1 MISDNRSL
9 HIGGKDMFERQE
21 MNMNTN
27 EVKAYLGISSF
38 IFTTLMKQEQLNPI
52 NRETWRLDGSFLFKR
67 EDIEKLK
74 EDRETEGI
82 TLYQAAKD
90 YNVSMY
96 QLEKWIEQGDL
107 TCSIQKH
114 RNRETKFVHEEEIN
128 GLVQQLN
135 QTNTLYTF
143 SQKYNV
149 VLFQKFMEGNKL
161 ARIISIPKRGDIV
174 LIDEFGNNMTLEDA
188 LKRGYEPSYV
198 LSDKPRSHHQRFV
211 KFRFPKSDQLRSNV
225 FQIIDLVLQYVSPR
239 NIKVSE
245 EDEFWYFDVRQS
257 IIQLPMQMQVEWIDC
272 LSPYI
277 IEGKLTRR
285 VNNSVYLDSSSVTK
299 SVTITSNEY
308 HTITKIVNET
318 NSSIEEFI
326 ASAIRDKINQHMLYK
341 S

>member
-1 MISDNRSL
+1 
-9 HIGGKDMFERQE
+9 MFERQE

-299 SVTITSNEY
+299 SVTITNNEY

>member
-1 MISDNRSL
+1 LISDNRSL

-128 GLVQQLN
+128 GLVQQLD

-174 LIDEFGNNMTLEDA
+174 LIDEFGNKMTLEDA

-299 SVTITSNEY
+299 SVTITNNEY

>member
-1 MISDNRSL
+1 MISHNRSL

-38 IFTTLMKQEQLNPI
+38 IFSTLMKQGQLNPI

-96 QLEKWIEQGDL
+96 QLEKWIEEGEL

-128 GLVQQLN
+128 GLVQQLD

-188 LKRGYEPSYV
+188 LKGV
-198 LSDKPRSHHQRFV
+198 
-211 KFRFPKSDQLRSNV
+211 
-225 FQIIDLVLQYVSPR
+225 
-239 NIKVSE
+239 
-245 EDEFWYFDVRQS
+245 
-257 IIQLPMQMQVEWIDC
+257 
-272 LSPYI
+272 
-277 IEGKLTRR
+277 
-285 VNNSVYLDSSSVTK
+285 
-299 SVTITSNEY
+299 
-308 HTITKIVNET
+308 
-318 NSSIEEFI
+318 
-326 ASAIRDKINQHMLYK
+326 
-341 S
+341 

>member
-1 MISDNRSL
+1 
-9 HIGGKDMFERQE
+9 MFERQE

-128 GLVQQLN
+128 GLVQQLD

-299 SVTITSNEY
+299 SVTITNNEY

-341 S
+341 G

>member
-1 MISDNRSL
+1 LISDNRSL

-38 IFTTLMKQEQLNPI
+38 IFTTLMKQGQLNPI

-107 TCSIQKH
+107 TFTIQKH

-128 GLVQQLN
+128 GLVQQLD

-188 LKRGYEPSYV
+188 IKVGYKPAYL
-198 LSDKPRSHHQRFV
+198 LSDKPRSHHQKFV
-211 KFRFPKSDQLRSNV
+211 KFRFPKSNQLRSNI
-225 FQIIDLVLQYVSPR
+225 FHLIDLVLQYVSPR

-245 EDEFWYFDVRQS
+245 EDGFWYFDVRQS
-257 IIQLPMQMQVEWIDC
+257 IIQLPMQMQIEWIDC
-272 LSPYI
+272 LTPYI

-299 SVTITSNEY
+299 AVTITSNEY
-308 HTITKIVNET
+308 HAITKIVNET

-326 ASAIRDKINQHMLYK
+326 ASAIREKIYDYQA
-341 S
+341 

>member
-1 MISDNRSL
+1 
-9 HIGGKDMFERQE
+9 MFERQE
-21 MNMNTN
+21 INMNTN

-38 IFTTLMKQEQLNPI
+38 IFNTLMKQGQLTPI

-74 EDRETEGI
+74 KDRETEGI

-96 QLEKWIEQGDL
+96 QLEKWIEEGDL
-107 TCSIQKH
+107 TCTIQKH
-114 RNRETKFVHEEEIN
+114 RNRETKFVNEEEIH
-128 GLVQQLN
+128 GLVEKLD

-161 ARIISIPKRGDIV
+161 ARIISIPKRGDIM
-174 LIDEFGNNMTLEDA
+174 LIDEFGSNMTLEDA
-188 LKRGYEPSYV
+188 IKVGYKPAYV
-198 LSDKPRSHHQRFV
+198 LSDKPRSHHKKFV
-211 KFRFPKSDQLRSNV
+211 KFRFPKSNQLRSNT
-225 FQIIDLVLQYVSPR
+225 FHLIDLLLQYVSPR

-245 EDEFWYFDVRQS
+245 EDGFWYFDVRQS
-257 IIQLPMQMQVEWIDC
+257 IIQLPMQMQIEWIDC
-272 LSPYI
+272 LTPYI

-299 SVTITSNEY
+299 AVTITSNEY

-326 ASAIRDKINQHMLYK
+326 ASAIRDKINQHML
-341 S
+341 

>member
-1 MISDNRSL
+1 M
-9 HIGGKDMFERQE
+9 
-21 MNMNTN
+21 
-27 EVKAYLGISSF
+27 
-38 IFTTLMKQEQLNPI
+38 
-52 NRETWRLDGSFLFKR
+52 
-67 EDIEKLK
+67 K

-128 GLVQQLN
+128 GLVQQLD

-188 LKRGYEPSYV
+188 LKGV
-198 LSDKPRSHHQRFV
+198 
-211 KFRFPKSDQLRSNV
+211 
-225 FQIIDLVLQYVSPR
+225 
-239 NIKVSE
+239 
-245 EDEFWYFDVRQS
+245 
-257 IIQLPMQMQVEWIDC
+257 
-272 LSPYI
+272 
-277 IEGKLTRR
+277 
-285 VNNSVYLDSSSVTK
+285 
-299 SVTITSNEY
+299 
-308 HTITKIVNET
+308 
-318 NSSIEEFI
+318 
-326 ASAIRDKINQHMLYK
+326 
-341 S
+341 

>member
-299 SVTITSNEY
+299 SVTITNNEY

>member
-1 MISDNRSL
+1 
-9 HIGGKDMFERQE
+9 MFERQE

-128 GLVQQLN
+128 GLVQQLD

-277 IEGKLTRR
+277 IEGKLIRR

-299 SVTITSNEY
+299 SVTITNNEY

>member
-1 MISDNRSL
+1 
-9 HIGGKDMFERQE
+9 MFERQE
-21 MNMNTN
+21 MNMNMNTN

-128 GLVQQLN
+128 GLVQQLD

-299 SVTITSNEY
+299 SVTITNNEY

>member
-1 MISDNRSL
+1 
-9 HIGGKDMFERQE
+9 MFERQE
-21 MNMNTN
+21 MNMNMNTN

>member
-1 MISDNRSL
+1 
-9 HIGGKDMFERQE
+9 MFERQE
-21 MNMNTN
+21 MNMNMNMNTN

-128 GLVQQLN
+128 GLVQQLD

-299 SVTITSNEY
+299 SVTITNNEY

>member
-1 MISDNRSL
+1 
-9 HIGGKDMFERQE
+9 MFEMQDT
-21 MNMNTN
+21 NMNTN
-27 EVKAYLGISSF
+27 EVKAYLKISSF
-38 IFTTLMKQEQLNPI
+38 IFSALMKQGQLNPI
-52 NRETWRLDGSFLFKR
+52 NRDTWRLDGSFLFKR

-74 EDRETEGI
+74 EEREVEGI
-82 TLYQAAKD
+82 TLYQATKS

-96 QLEKWIEQGDL
+96 QLEKWIEEENL
-107 TCSIQKH
+107 TCTIQKH
-114 RNRETKFVHEEEIN
+114 RNRETKFVKEDEIHE
-128 GLVQQLN
+128 LVQQLG

-161 ARIISIPKRGDIV
+161 ARIISIPKRGDII

-188 LKRGYEPSYV
+188 LKMGYEPSYV

-211 KFRFPKSDQLRSNV
+211 KFRFPKSDQLRSNI
-225 FQIIDLVLQYVSPR
+225 FQLIDLVLQYISPR

-245 EDEFWYFDVRQS
+245 EDGFWYFDVRQS
-257 IIQLPMQMQVEWIDC
+257 IIQLPTQMQGEWIEC

-308 HTITKIVNET
+308 HAITKIVNDM

-326 ASAIRDKINQHMLYK
+326 ASAIRDKINQHML
-341 S
+341 

>member
-1 MISDNRSL
+1 
-9 HIGGKDMFERQE
+9 MFERQE

-107 TCSIQKH
+107 TCSIQKY

-225 FQIIDLVLQYVSPR
+225 FPIIDLVLQYVSPR

-299 SVTITSNEY
+299 SVTITNNEY

>member
-1 MISDNRSL
+1 
-9 HIGGKDMFERQE
+9 MFEMQE

-27 EVKAYLGISSF
+27 EVKAYLKISSF
-38 IFTTLMKQEQLNPI
+38 IFNTLMKQGQLNPI
-52 NRETWRLDGSFLFKR
+52 NRDTWRLDGSFLFKR

-74 EDRETEGI
+74 EERETEGI
-82 TLYQAAKD
+82 TLYQATKD

-96 QLEKWIEQGDL
+96 QLEKWIEEGDL
-107 TCSIQKH
+107 TCTIQKH
-114 RNRETKFVHEEEIN
+114 RNRETKFVKEEEIH
-128 GLVQQLN
+128 GLVQQLD
-135 QTNTLYTF
+135 QTTTLYTF
-143 SQKYNV
+143 SQKHSV

-174 LIDEFGNNMTLEDA
+174 LLDEFGNNMTLEDA
-188 LKRGYEPSYV
+188 TKMGYKPSYV
-198 LSDKPRSHHQRFV
+198 LSDKPRSHHQKFV
-211 KFRFPKSDQLRSNV
+211 KFRFPKSDQLRSNI
-225 FQIIDLVLQYVSPR
+225 FHLIDLVLQYVSPR

-245 EDEFWYFDVRQS
+245 EDGFWYFDVRQS
-257 IIQLPMQMQVEWIDC
+257 IIQLPMQLQVEWIDC
-272 LSPYI
+272 LTPYI

-341 S
+341 C

>member
-1 MISDNRSL
+1 
-9 HIGGKDMFERQE
+9 MFERQE

-96 QLEKWIEQGDL
+96 QLEKWIEQGNL

-299 SVTITSNEY
+299 SVTITNNEY

>member
-1 MISDNRSL
+1 
-9 HIGGKDMFERQE
+9 MFERQE

-174 LIDEFGNNMTLEDA
+174 LIDEFGNNMTLEEA

-299 SVTITSNEY
+299 SVTITNNEY

>member
-1 MISDNRSL
+1 
-9 HIGGKDMFERQE
+9 
-21 MNMNTN
+21 MNTN

-38 IFTTLMKQEQLNPI
+38 IFNTLMKQGQLTPI

-74 EDRETEGI
+74 KDRETEGI

-96 QLEKWIEQGDL
+96 QLEKWIEEGDL
-107 TCSIQKH
+107 TCTIQKH
-114 RNRETKFVHEEEIN
+114 RNRETKFVNEEEIH
-128 GLVQQLN
+128 GLVEKLD
-135 QTNTLYTF
+135 QTHTLYTF

-161 ARIISIPKRGDIV
+161 ARIISIPKRGDIM
-174 LIDEFGNNMTLEDA
+174 LIDEFGSNMTLEDA
-188 LKRGYEPSYV
+188 IKVGYKPAYA
-198 LSDKPRSHHQRFV
+198 LSDKPRSHHQKFV
-211 KFRFPKSDQLRSNV
+211 KFRFPKSNQLRSNT
-225 FQIIDLVLQYVSPR
+225 FHLIDLLLQYVSPR

-245 EDEFWYFDVRQS
+245 EDGFWYFDVRQS
-257 IIQLPMQMQVEWIDC
+257 IIQLPMQMQIEWIDC
-272 LSPYI
+272 LTPYI

-299 SVTITSNEY
+299 AVTITSNEY

-326 ASAIRDKINQHMLYK
+326 ASAIRDKINQHMF
-341 S
+341 

>member
-1 MISDNRSL
+1 
-9 HIGGKDMFERQE
+9 MFERQE

-188 LKRGYEPSYV
+188 IKRGYEPSYV

-211 KFRFPKSDQLRSNV
+211 KFRFPKSDQLRSNI

-272 LSPYI
+272 LTPYI

-326 ASAIRDKINQHMLYK
+326 ATAIRDKINDYQASHN
-341 S
+341 

>member
-1 MISDNRSL
+1 
-9 HIGGKDMFERQE
+9 MFERQE

-128 GLVQQLN
+128 GLVQQLD

-211 KFRFPKSDQLRSNV
+211 KFRFPKSGQLRSNV

-299 SVTITSNEY
+299 SVTITNNEY

>member
-1 MISDNRSL
+1 MISYNRSL
-9 HIGGKDMFERQE
+9 HIGGKVMFERQE
-21 MNMNTN
+21 INMNTN

-38 IFTTLMKQEQLNPI
+38 IFNTLMKQGQLTPI

-74 EDRETEGI
+74 KDRETEGI

-96 QLEKWIEQGDL
+96 QLEKWIEEGDL
-107 TCSIQKH
+107 TCTIQKH
-114 RNRETKFVHEEEIN
+114 RNRETKFVNEEEIH
-128 GLVQQLN
+128 GLVEQLD

-161 ARIISIPKRGDIV
+161 ARIISIPKRGDIM
-174 LIDEFGNNMTLEDA
+174 LIDEFGSNMTLEDA
-188 LKRGYEPSYV
+188 IKVGYKPAYV
-198 LSDKPRSHHQRFV
+198 LSDKPRSHHQKFV
-211 KFRFPKSDQLRSNV
+211 KFRFPKSNQLRSNT
-225 FQIIDLVLQYVSPR
+225 FHLIDLLLQYVSPR

-245 EDEFWYFDVRQS
+245 EDGFWYFDVRQS
-257 IIQLPMQMQVEWIDC
+257 IIQLPMQMQIEWIDC
-272 LSPYI
+272 LTPYI

-299 SVTITSNEY
+299 AVTITSNEY

-326 ASAIRDKINQHMLYK
+326 ASAIRDKINQHMF
-341 S
+341 

>member
-1 MISDNRSL
+1 
-9 HIGGKDMFERQE
+9 
-21 MNMNTN
+21 
-27 EVKAYLGISSF
+27 
-38 IFTTLMKQEQLNPI
+38 
-52 NRETWRLDGSFLFKR
+52 
-67 EDIEKLK
+67 
-74 EDRETEGI
+74 
-82 TLYQAAKD
+82 
-90 YNVSMY
+90 MY

-128 GLVQQLN
+128 GLVQQLD

-174 LIDEFGNNMTLEDA
+174 LIDEFGNKMTLEDA

-299 SVTITSNEY
+299 SVTITNNEY

>member
-1 MISDNRSL
+1 
-9 HIGGKDMFERQE
+9 MFERQE

>member
-1 MISDNRSL
+1 
-9 HIGGKDMFERQE
+9 MFERQE

-38 IFTTLMKQEQLNPI
+38 IFTTLMRQEQLNPI

-128 GLVQQLN
+128 GLVQQLD

-174 LIDEFGNNMTLEDA
+174 LIDEFGNKMTLEDA

-299 SVTITSNEY
+299 SVTITNNEY

>member
-174 LIDEFGNNMTLEDA
+174 LIDEFGNNMKLEDA

-299 SVTITSNEY
+299 SVTITNNEY